1 MTEVKFDILA
11 DPVNSTHFLLNVT
24 VLPNYRIWLL
34 RLSFIG
40 MDIEN
45 IESSKDYTLVY
56 ITDRYYFDQDYYIPL
71 QQ

>member
-1 MTEVKFDILA
+1 LAKNKVAVYLSGIYNQAQSGSMTEVKFDILA

-45 IESSKDYTLVY
+45 I
-56 ITDRYYFDQDYYIPL
+56 
-71 QQ
+71 